1 MDHGASGIRRSQ
13 QEPLASR
20 WTKQQRASVQG
31 PEEEIIYLHL
41 PSPTSPGET
50 YIFPL
55 ALCPS
60 FPPEKKRHHKEKR
73 IAWDRLSTG

>member
-1 MDHGASGIRRSQ
+1 MDHGAPGVRRSQ
-13 QEPLASR
+13 QETLAAR
-20 WTKQQRASVQG
+20 WTKQQKASVQR

-60 FPPEKKRHHKEKR
+60 FPPEKKRQPKDKGIR
-73 IAWDRLSTG
+73 WDRLSTG